1 MKNTKLWVRV
11 IAIVC
16 ALLLIG
22 SIVLS
27 AVY

>member
-1 MKNTKLWVRV
+1 MKNTKIWVRV

-22 SIVLS
+22 SVILS
-27 AVY
+27 AIS